1 MYIFDRLSVFFRALF
16 LLSFLNLPAWNPDSL
31 KQAAAL
37 LAHDSERVNLF
48 YTEGFAK
55 RAVDPAYS
63 YYCAREALHY
73 SGSPGME
80 RHRARAH
87 NLMGIL
93 YYRNGRLS
101 EALKQH
107 RLALA
112 LREALGDEK
121 GLAQSYT
128 NLGNV
133 YSDMG
138 LKALA
143 KEVYLKALQSNTRLG
158 ELKQADNC
166 LLNLAVLSTEQGKLK
181 EAGESF
187 RLCLSRAKKRFDYEL
202 EALCLN
208 NLSVIYIRQGL
219 AEQAIESAENSLKVK
234 TLMDNEMEKA
244 DSYLNLARAY
254 LMKKDLDL
262 ARQNLQAAMQC
273 IHAFGYFEA
282 ALQAKPIL
290 ADYYAA
296 AGDATKAYSELRRY
310 LSMRDSLDQ
319 SHEAESEEAVFESES
334 QSPKRYPAPQFP
346 YLYLVFLLVPALL
359 AIMWVLRRSR

>member
-31 KQAAAL
+31 KQAAVL

-55 RAVDPAYS
+55 RAADPAYS
-63 YYCAREALHY
+63 FFCAREALHY

-93 YYRNGRLS
+93 CYRHGQLS
-101 EALKQH
+101 EAIKHH
-107 RLALA
+107 RMALA

-138 LKALA
+138 LKTLA

-166 LLNLAVLSTEQGKLK
+166 LLNLAVLSTEQGQLK
-181 EAGESF
+181 EAEESF

-219 AEQAIESAENSLKVK
+219 ADQAIESAENSLKVK

-254 LMKKDLDL
+254 LMKKDLDQ
-262 ARQNLQAAMQC
+262 ARQNLEAASQC
-273 IHAFGYFEA
+273 IDAFGYFEA

-290 ADYYAA
+290 ADYFAA
-296 AGDATKAYSELRRY
+296 AGDMAKAYAELKRY
-310 LSMRDSLDQ
+310 QAMRDSMDQ
-319 SHEAESEEAVFESES
+319 SHVAESEEALFDGGS
-334 QSPKRYPAPQFP
+334 QIVKPYTAPQFP
-346 YLYLVFLLVPALL
+346 YLYLVFLLGPALL
-359 AIMWVLRRSR
+359 AIMWVVRRSR

>member
-1 MYIFDRLSVFFRALF
+1 MYIFDCLSVLFRALF

-55 RAVDPAYS
+55 RALDPAYS
-63 YYCAREALHY
+63 FFCAREALHY
-73 SGSPGME
+73 SGANGME

-93 YYRNGRLS
+93 YYRHGRLS

-143 KEVYLKALQSNTRLG
+143 KDVYLKALQSNTRLG
-158 ELKQADNC
+158 DFKQVDNC
-166 LLNLAVLSTEQGKLK
+166 LLNLAVLSTELGSLT
-181 EAGESF
+181 EAEHQF

-208 NLSVIYIRQGL
+208 NLSVIYIKQGL
-219 AEQAIESAENSLKVK
+219 ADQAIECAENSLKVK

-254 LMKKDLDL
+254 LMKNDLDL
-262 ARQNLQAAMQC
+262 AGQNLQAAMQQ
-273 IHAFGYFEA
+273 INAFGYFDA

-290 ADYYAA
+290 ADFYAA
-296 AGDATKAYSELRRY
+296 GGDAAKAYAELRRY
-310 LSMRDSLDQ
+310 LAMRDSLDQ
-319 SHEAESEEAVFESES
+319 SHVAESEEALYECES
-334 QSPKRYPAPQFP
+334 QLAKPYTAPQFP
-346 YLYLVFLLVPALL
+346 YLYLVFLLGPALL
-359 AIMWVLRRSR
+359 AIMWVVRQSR